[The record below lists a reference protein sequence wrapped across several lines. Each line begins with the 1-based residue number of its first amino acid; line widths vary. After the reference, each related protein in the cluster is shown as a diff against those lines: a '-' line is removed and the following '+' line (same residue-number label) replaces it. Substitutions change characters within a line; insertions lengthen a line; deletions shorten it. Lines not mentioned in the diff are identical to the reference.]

1 MHLGYNSAVTIQ
13 TSTGCQIV
21 LIREE
26 GIENVLSKVNKWL
39 RWMQHETTT
48 ANRYAPVVLQPGG
61 LRLWCLMPLSTI
73 FQLYRVM
80 QFYWWRKPEYP
91 EKTTEL
97 LLVTDKLY
105 HIMLYEYTSP

>member
-1 MHLGYNSAVTIQ
+1 MSVTYNQNDHHDITQWNIVESGIKHHKPNQATIFIFSGMHLGYNSAVTIQ

-48 ANRYAPVVLQPGG
+48 ANR
-61 LRLWCLMPLSTI
+61 
-73 FQLYRVM
+73 
-80 QFYWWRKPEYP
+80 
-91 EKTTEL
+91 
-97 LLVTDKLY
+97 
-105 HIMLYEYTSP
+105 